1 MTGALARVH
10 EVSKNFGDVVALND
24 VSFSLGPGVTA
35 LLGPNGAGKSTIIR
49 LLCGLTSPS
58 QGSVSLLGV
67 DPRRD
72 TNVFRQ
78 LGFVTEHDA
87 LFEAATAREFV
98 ALAARLNGVDDPDGA
113 SHRALGVVGLAP
125 TDDRRLKT
133 YSKGMRQRAKIA
145 QAIVH
150 DPQVLFL
157 DEPLNALDPRQRLE
171 MIDVFRGLGEMG
183 KCVLISSHVLE
194 EVERIGSNVL
204 VLSRGRLAAEG
215 DYRQIRELLDHRP
228 HRIRVRSDDD
238 HKLSLGLIADRLC
251 TSVSFER
258 DGLLIETPDAGAFR
272 RSLAAVAKDRGVRLY
287 EMAPLDEDLESV
299 FDYVLNPR

>member
-1 MTGALARVH
+1 M
-10 EVSKNFGDVVALND
+10 
-24 VSFSLGPGVTA
+24 
-35 LLGPNGAGKSTIIR
+35 LGPNGAGKSTIIR